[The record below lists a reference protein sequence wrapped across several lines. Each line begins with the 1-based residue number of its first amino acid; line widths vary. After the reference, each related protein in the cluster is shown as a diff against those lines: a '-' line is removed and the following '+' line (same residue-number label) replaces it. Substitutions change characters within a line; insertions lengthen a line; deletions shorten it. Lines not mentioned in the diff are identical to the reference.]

1 MINVFTFI
9 FCLKKEL
16 LMTFSLPSNNWANIL
31 FFFPEYFCS
40 FEQTMKDSLF
50 PLWLFDFTG
59 CLSQVVDV
67 RQVWKPSLLPGGW
80 MWFLKPSRSRT
91 LDGQTCTASCR
102 GVCFSPGFVKNPAVL
117 TWERGIYW
125 SPQRFS
131 LLIHGTYPEY
141 NSHFQFAVRTKRSE
155 KRKGRREEYHL

>member
-1 MINVFTFI
+1 MCSHLFFV
-9 FCLKKEL
+9 LKKSCL
-16 LMTFSLPSNNWANIL
+16 WPSVSPPITEQIV
-31 FFFPEYFCS
+31 FFFFSEYFCS

-59 CLSQVVDV
+59 CLSRVVDV
-67 RQVWKPSLLPGGW
+67 RQAWKPSLLPGSW
-80 MWFLKPSRSRT
+80 MWFLKPSRSRS
-91 LDGQTCTASCR
+91 LDGQTCTASRR
-102 GVCFSPGFVKNPAVL
+102 GVCFSPGFVKNAAVL

-141 NSHFQFAVRTKRSE
+141 NSHFQFAIRTKLSK
-155 KRKGRREEYHL
+155 KRKGRREKYHL